1 MHTQVGNQKKSHCH
15 LLSNRCYGEMLSV
28 NPVAR
33 GPEITRPPISSD
45 LAGTSPRRDD
55 ARGDAPPGSVMT
67 HPLFSSVTALT
78 DDTSYAQVRTTGWQI
93 RADRAGSQIFN
104 ADLCS
109 LTACCY
115 EFCSRSQLGREKKK
129 KKTTVATVS
138 AGSWSM
144 SALPSGAFQR
154 GYYSLWLR
162 LSLNLSPWCPH
173 RSINCC
179 HGDHHQVYWYFL
191 FIYGVIIPQY
201 SK

>member
-1 MHTQVGNQKKSHCH
+1 MHTQVGNQKNSHCH

-93 RADRAGSQIFN
+93 RADRAGSQIFD

-129 KKTTVATVS
+129 KKKRLWQLFLLGVGACLRYPAVHFS
-138 AGSWSM
+138 A
-144 SALPSGAFQR
+144 
-154 GYYSLWLR
+154 
-162 LSLNLSPWCPH
+162 
-173 RSINCC
+173 
-179 HGDHHQVYWYFL
+179 
-191 FIYGVIIPQY
+191 VIIACGY
-201 SK
+201 GYLWIYHRDVLIGA